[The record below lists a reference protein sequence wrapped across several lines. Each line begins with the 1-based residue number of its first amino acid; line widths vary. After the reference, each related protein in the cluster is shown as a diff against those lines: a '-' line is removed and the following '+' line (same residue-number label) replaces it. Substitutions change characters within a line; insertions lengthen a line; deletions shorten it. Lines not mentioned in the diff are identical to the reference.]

1 MQKIKRLKQAELRER
16 MEAVKLGIPEKGESM
31 DKLIRLTEL
40 SLTDLQAKIKD
51 KAITPLELLHAFQMK
66 AMQLYEKGNSG
77 ICEFIQE
84 AKQQASQLTE
94 NPPAEKSELFG
105 VPISIKELCCVRGYD
120 ATFGLWKYCKQPSEE
135 DCVVVQVLKRAGAVP
150 FVLTATSQLA
160 FTTSGF
166 NPVFGDMKNPYSDKH
181 EPGGSS
187 NGEAV
192 LLAQNGSPVGIGSDI
207 AGSIRIPCIFCGLTG
222 LKPTTGRI
230 STVGSKVMAPQTTV
244 AIKICIG
251 PMGKRVDDLAKVMRT
266 LLSPSMYELD
276 PTLPVLPFNE
286 TMYSGTDKRNLVI
299 GYYDTIDDPD
309 IIQTVPSVRRVVR
322 QAVRVL
328 SERGHRLVQFSPPKP
343 LWALEL
349 GIRSCGADG
358 GQALA
363 DALKDEQL
371 NEVSKSIKQIVTVPY
386 TLTSIADALL
396 RKFIGKPAA
405 ICKLASRF
413 RKATDLM
420 SHLQHWEKYGR
431 EFAKAWKETGDL
443 DALICPGWAYPAQN
457 IETPPHF
464 ITPSVIYTLLFNVV
478 DYPAGAVPMGK
489 VTVEDLDQ
497 AKEAAEQFKQ
507 SGDAYHEQLMLMQAD
522 TNGLPLGVQ
531 VVAKP
536 FREELVLR
544 IMSELEAGGL
554 RPHDIQ

>member
-1 MQKIKRLKQAELRER
+1 MR
-16 MEAVKLGIPEKGESM
+16 M
-31 DKLIRLTEL
+31 
-40 SLTDLQAKIKD
+40 
-51 KAITPLELLHAFQMK
+51 F
-66 AMQLYEKGNSG
+66 
-77 ICEFIQE
+77 
-84 AKQQASQLTE
+84 
-94 NPPAEKSELFG
+94 
-105 VPISIKELCCVRGYD
+105 
-120 ATFGLWKYCKQPSEE
+120 
-135 DCVVVQVLKRAGAVP
+135 
-150 FVLTATSQLA
+150 
-160 FTTSGF
+160 
-166 NPVFGDMKNPYSDKH
+166 
-181 EPGGSS
+181 
-187 NGEAV
+187 
-192 LLAQNGSPVGIGSDI
+192 SPVGIGSDI
-207 AGSIRIPCIFCGLTG
+207 AGSIRIPSTLCGLTG
-222 LKPTTGRI
+222 LKPTAGRI
-230 STVGSKVMAPQTTV
+230 STVGLKAITPQTTV

-286 TMYSGTDKRNLVI
+286 SMYTGTDKPNLVI

-322 QAVRVL
+322 QAVRIL
-328 SERGHRLVQFSPPKP
+328 SERGHHLVPFSPPKP

-349 GIRSCGADG
+349 GIRSCGTDG
-358 GQALA
+358 GQALV

-371 NEVSKSIKQIVTVPY
+371 NEASKSIKQIVAVPY
-386 TLTSIADALL
+386 TLTSVADTLL

-405 ICKLASRF
+405 ICKLARRF
-413 RKATDLM
+413 RKVADLTW
-420 SHLQHWEKYGR
+420 HLQHWEKYGR
-431 EFAKAWKETGDL
+431 EFARAWKEAGDL

-457 IETPPHF
+457 VATPPHF

-489 VTVEDLDQ
+489 VTAEDLDQ
-497 AKEAAEQFKQ
+497 AKEAAEQFKK

-554 RPHDIQ
+554 EQMTPNSTVSDSH